1 MNFHLKSVCA
11 EWIFYVPMLECS
23 VTVVTMLLI
32 NKIQYCKIQSVCCFA
47 RLHHANNIKVCY
59 SYPITRSFCSTTI
72 WNLERSRCSSTYH
85 HCCVIGMLH
94 WKIPLQLAAP
104 RSQLLFPAEA
114 CTVLAVAPS
123 LYSCH
128 PHCTATVTT
137 RWTVLRHFLFLL
149 SVRVCQSS
157 TSPKCHVKITCVLT
171 EWTFTKRSDN
181 VLIMD

>member
-72 WNLERSRCSSTYH
+72 WNLERSRCSSTYQSLLH
-85 HCCVIGMLH
+85 NRHAPLKNSSTTGCSSFPTTVSSWSLYGSSCCPLS
-94 WKIPLQLAAP
+94 LQL
-104 RSQLLFPAEA
+104 SSSLHCYCHYSMN
-114 CTVLAVAPS
+114 CTPPFFVPS
-123 LYSCH
+123 VCASVSKLH
-128 PHCTATVTT
+128 VTQMS
-137 RWTVLRHFLFLL
+137 R
-149 SVRVCQSS
+149 
-157 TSPKCHVKITCVLT
+157 
-171 EWTFTKRSDN
+171 
-181 VLIMD
+181 